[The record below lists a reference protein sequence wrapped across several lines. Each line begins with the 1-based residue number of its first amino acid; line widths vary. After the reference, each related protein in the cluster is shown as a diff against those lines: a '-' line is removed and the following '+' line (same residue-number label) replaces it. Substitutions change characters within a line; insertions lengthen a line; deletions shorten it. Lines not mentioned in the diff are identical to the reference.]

1 MKLIAFIGMA
11 ASGKS
16 EAVEIA
22 RNLGIPVVTMGDVVR
37 EEVKRLGL
45 PETDENNGIVGAKLR
60 EEEGMDAIAKRCVP
74 KIKKTNSDIVV
85 VDGVRG
91 IAEVNLFRKEF
102 GDDFTLIEIF
112 APTEIRIDRVK
123 NRARSDDI
131 SDLEALKKR
140 DKRELEWGMGKAIK
154 IADITIEN
162 AKSLEEFKNEV
173 QIVLKR
179 LLPFVQ

>member
-1 MKLIAFIGMA
+1 MKLLAFIGMA

-16 EAVEIA
+16 EAVDIA

-60 EEEGMDAIAKRCVP
+60 EEEGMDAIAKRCIP
-74 KIKKTNSDIVV
+74 KIKNANSDLVV

-91 IAEVNLFRKEF
+91 IDEVDLFKKEF

-112 APTEIRIDRVK
+112 APTEIRIDRIR

-140 DKRELEWGMGKAIK
+140 DKRELGWGMGEAIK
-154 IADITIEN
+154 IANKTIEN
-162 AKSLEEFKNEV
+162 TKSLEEFK
-173 QIVLKR
+173 QKIRIVLKR
-179 LLPFVQ
+179 LFVQ